1 MKKFTIVEIMQAEF
15 ECSQDMIQF
24 YEENFP
30 PQSVDD
36 VAELSHALESF
47 HKAIKILTDKLTD
60 KEVDDLFKE
69 D

>member
-1 MKKFTIVEIMQAEF
+1 MKAEF

-47 HKAIKILTDKLTD
+47 HKSIKILTDKLTD

>member
-1 MKKFTIVEIMQAEF
+1 MKKFTIVEIMQAEY
-15 ECSQDMIQF
+15 ECAEDMIQF
-24 YEENFP
+24 YEENYP
-30 PQSVDD
+30 PKTVDD
-36 VAELSHALESF
+36 VAELSQSLCSF